1 MKSFVFAV
9 CGSLFFISAPT
20 YASCYG
26 TGYNRV
32 CDGIGGPGAT
42 YSPRGNEGSTQYR
55 NNGQT
60 TRQQYYDT
68 TPTFDGGTQ
77 TEKRTIYYNR

>member
-1 MKSFVFAV
+1 MKSLVLAI

-32 CDGIGGPGAT
+32 CDGIGGAGAT
-42 YSPRGNEGSTQYR
+42 YSPRGNEGSTIYQ
-55 NNGQT
+55 NDGKT
-60 TRQQYYDT
+60 TRQETYKTIDT
-68 TPTFDGGTQ
+68 FGGGTQ
-77 TEKRTIYYNR
+77 TEKRTIYNNR